1 MKKLVVI
8 LAALSA
14 ACGGGSS
21 TSHEPVVRDS
31 AGVRIVENSGPAW
44 TDASQWRLSAEPV
57 LRIGESEAEPE
68 YQLFGVRG
76 VSRLSDGRIVLPNTG
91 TQEIRWYS
99 SDGSHLVTAGG
110 QGEGPGEFTGLGW
123 LGVLVGDSIITYD
136 QRQRRLSLFDPAGM
150 FVRSSLI
157 EIDRWA
163 AMQYPVFSAVLSDGS
178 LLATG
183 RLIDQQN
190 MAEGP
195 MLVPMAIY
203 RYTQGG
209 EGIDSLFDV
218 PRWEAT
224 VVIRRSDQI
233 VQMAVAGRPFG
244 RSTRIGGAGNR
255 IFIGTPSTFEIRVHG
270 LEGTMLSILRVLRP
284 LEPLTAGEIDAYKQR
299 QLELVEGDEAL
310 QTRRRELEELD
321 YPSTKPAFGGVLA
334 EDTHGNLWVQGFT
347 ATGEE
352 AVQWTVFDREYR
364 MLGTVETPPRFA
376 VSWIGDDLVLG
387 IWRDEFDV
395 EYVLGYAL
403 IKP

>member
-1 MKKLVVI
+1 MKKLVII
-8 LAALSA
+8 LGVLTA
-14 ACGGGSS
+14 ACGGGRG

-31 AGVRIVENSGPAW
+31 AGVRIVENTGPLW
-44 TDASQWRLSAEPV
+44 TDDRQWVLSAEPV
-57 LRIGESEAEPE
+57 LTIGASEAEPE
-68 YQLFGVRG
+68 YQLYGVHG

-91 TQEIRWYS
+91 TQEIRWYTA
-99 SDGSHLVTAGG
+99 DGTHTIPAGG

-123 LGVLVGDSIITYD
+123 LGVLAGDAVVAYD
-136 QRQRRLSLFDPAGM
+136 ARQRRLSLFDSEGV

-203 RYTQGG
+203 RYTQAG

-218 PRWEAT
+218 PGWEAL
-224 VVIRRSDQI
+224 VVIRRSEQI
-233 VQMAVAGRPFG
+233 VSMAVTNRPFG
-244 RSTRIGGAGNR
+244 RSTRVGGAGDR
-255 IFIGTPSTFEIRVHG
+255 IFIGTPSTFEIRVHALG
-270 LEGTMLSILRVLRP
+270 GALQSIVRLLRP
-284 LEPLTAGEIDAYKQR
+284 LEPLTAGEINAYKQW
-299 QLELVEGDEAL
+299 QLELVESDEAL
-310 QTRRRELEELD
+310 QTRRRELDELD
-321 YPSTKPAFGGVLA
+321 YPSTKPAFGGVLTA
-334 EDTHGNLWVQGFT
+334 DAHGNLWVQGYT
-347 ATGEE
+347 ATGDE
-352 AVQWTVFDREYR
+352 AVEWTVFDRDYR
-364 MLGTVETPPRFA
+364 MLGTVEMPPRFA

-387 IWRDEFDV
+387 VWRDEFDV
-395 EYVLGYAL
+395 EYVQGYRL